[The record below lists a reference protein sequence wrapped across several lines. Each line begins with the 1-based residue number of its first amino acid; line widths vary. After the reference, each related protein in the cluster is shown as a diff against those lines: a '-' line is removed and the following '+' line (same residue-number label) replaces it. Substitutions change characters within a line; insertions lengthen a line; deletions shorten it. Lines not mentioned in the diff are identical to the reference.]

1 MARVALWGLGGVPWV
16 PRQPHQRGL
25 RILSLDGGGTKGV
38 CAVAIIAEILRRAG
52 LDTPAEAFD
61 IICGTST
68 GGIIATLLG
77 VKQLSIGEVEVLYD
91 ELIDKIFGKGSNVKL
106 VSQQAFYEEKE
117 WESILH
123 DLCGEAL
130 ILDSNQDDVPRVFL
144 VSTKVSPNPNLN
156 PNPNPNLNLNLNL
169 NLNPNPN
176 PNLNFV
182 CRLT

>member
-1 MARVALWGLGGVPWV
+1 M
-16 PRQPHQRGL
+16 
-25 RILSLDGGGTKGV
+25 
-38 CAVAIIAEILRRAG
+38 
-52 LDTPAEAFD
+52 
-61 IICGTST
+61 
-68 GGIIATLLG
+68 LG